1 MSSLNATQA
10 DGYYVPPEYF
20 ESGAYK
26 KQSVSKFAGS
36 KGHNQYLQ
44 RSVVRFELPFDGFC
58 THCSAHAGKGTR
70 FNAHKAHVDDYFTTK
85 IYEFTTKCR
94 ACAHA
99 VFRIRTNPKD
109 RTFDYTEGIRK
120 KVEEFDTSEAGT
132 VGVIDTDAGPGI
144 IPSSGPIG
152 DGTTTTRAAGA
163 DNNTRNVDS
172 NLSRLERTAAGERKA
187 QQEYSRLEL
196 IQRLNDATTK
206 DDVVSNAN
214 LRTTYRKTRQRRKRR
229 IGDAEEIGLGHN
241 IELVETTAEDDAT
254 SRKVFAEREVIDG
267 RARKRER
274 YSFQAVRS
282 GSIFDNA
289 KKSKSECQ
297 IRDPPKASGTS
308 GIKGC
313 SNAKEKPN
321 NSGKKMKRLLVLK
334 SPLLHCP
341 GQLAEGHHSRP
352 EAKEAEDDNN
362 KAVGEGE
369 MPTGLSKLLT
379 GYGSDSSG

>member
-44 RSVVRFELPFDGFC
+44 HSVVRFELPFDGFC
-58 THCSAHAGKGTR
+58 THCSAHVGKGTR

-85 IYEFTTKCR
+85 IYLFTTKCR
-94 ACAHA
+94 VCAHA

-120 KVEEFDTSEAGT
+120 KVEEFDTTEAGT

-144 IPSSGPIG
+144 IPSSGPVG
-152 DGTTTTRAAGA
+152 DGTTTTGAAGA
-163 DNNTRNVDS
+163 DINTRNVDS

-187 QQEYSRLEL
+187 QQEYGRLEL

-214 LRTTYRKTRQRRKRR
+214 LRATYRKARQTRKRR
-229 IGDAEEIGLGHN
+229 IGDAEEIGLGQN

-254 SRKVFAEREVIDG
+254 SRKVFAGREVIDG
-267 RARKRER
+267 RARKREID
-274 YSFQAVRS
+274 SFQAVRS

-289 KKSKSECQ
+289 KKSKSEGR
-297 IRDPPKASGTS
+297 IRAHPKASGTS
-308 GIKGC
+308 DIKAC

-334 SPLLHCP
+334 PPLLHCS

-352 EAKEAEDDNN
+352 EAKGAEDDNN

-369 MPTGLSKLLT
+369 MPSGLSKLLS

>member
-58 THCSAHAGKGTR
+58 THCSAHVGKGTR

-214 LRTTYRKTRQRRKRR
+214 LRATYRKTRQRRKRR

-254 SRKVFAEREVIDG
+254 SRKVFAERGVTDG

-274 YSFQAVRS
+274 DSFQAVRS

-289 KKSKSECQ
+289 KKSKSECR

-308 GIKGC
+308 GIEAC

-321 NSGKKMKRLLVLK
+321 YSGKKMKCLLVLK

-352 EAKEAEDDNN
+352 EAKEAEGDNN